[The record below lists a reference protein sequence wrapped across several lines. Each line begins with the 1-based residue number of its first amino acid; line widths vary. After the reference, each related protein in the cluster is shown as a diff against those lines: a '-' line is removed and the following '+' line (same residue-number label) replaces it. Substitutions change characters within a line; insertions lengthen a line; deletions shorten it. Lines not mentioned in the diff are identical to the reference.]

1 MGAGGWGEAASDLLL
16 DRPEVCAP
24 NVDRAGM
31 IPDLLLALVS
41 VAVLLS
47 PVFIDAGRSYESRKS
62 QKTRQDFW
70 NE

>member
-1 MGAGGWGEAASDLLL
+1 
-16 DRPEVCAP
+16 
-24 NVDRAGM
+24 M